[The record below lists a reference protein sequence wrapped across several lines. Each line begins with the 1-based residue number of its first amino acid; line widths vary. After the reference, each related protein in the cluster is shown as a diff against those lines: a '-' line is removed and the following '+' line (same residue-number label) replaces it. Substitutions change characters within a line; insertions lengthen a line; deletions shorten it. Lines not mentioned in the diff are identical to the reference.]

1 MKMQFS
7 VSGFGVGYRLG
18 SVSYDKT
25 AVLYFRDAEDE
36 ADYALE
42 LSDTVAAGQS
52 GPSVAMTLLVTELF
66 NVNESKHRWLF
77 DPIDIAGRQATFT
90 TSGTS
95 MVLDRAVIDASLK
108 ILDDKHQKYEHTLD
122 LKQIPVRP
130 GSWQVGGFSVRG
142 KLKRRDS
149 DSDDDGKDK
158 SA

>member
-1 MKMQFS
+1 MHMQFS

-36 ADYALE
+36 ADYALKI
-42 LSDTVAAGQS
+42 SDTVAAGQS
-52 GPSVAMTLLVTELF
+52 GPSIAMTLLVTELF

-77 DPIDIAGRQATFT
+77 DPSDLVGREATFT

-95 MVLDRAVIDASLK
+95 MVLDKAVIDASLK
-108 ILDDKHQKYEHTLD
+108 VLDEKHQKYEHTLA

-142 KLKRRDS
+142 KLKTKDS
-149 DSDDDGKDK
+149 NSDDDKDER
-158 SA
+158 A